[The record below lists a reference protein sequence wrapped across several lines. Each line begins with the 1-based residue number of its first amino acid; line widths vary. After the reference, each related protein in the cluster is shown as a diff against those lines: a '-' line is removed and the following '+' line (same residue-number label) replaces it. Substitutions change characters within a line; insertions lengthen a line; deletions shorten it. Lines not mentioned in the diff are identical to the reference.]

1 MLGPRITTV
10 FASRWR
16 ALWWA
21 GSMLLLAWSVVPSAD
36 ESDGAKTG
44 AETGKAKPAHVDP
57 WAKEAPEDGA
67 EGAGATSP

>member
-36 ESDGAKTG
+36 ESGGAKT
-44 AETGKAKPAHVDP
+44 EKAKPAHVDP
-57 WAKEAPEDGA
+57 WAKDAPTDGA